1 MKISVFVNN
10 IFSILIIFG
19 IFVFTA
25 ILIIFLGFD
34 FILTLGFTLPSEN
47 FSRTLIDVISSLSRI
62 RFYYLSFACVILCL
76 FYGVYDLSNSKLLIY
91 IFSRDTK
98 SWKSLFWH
106 NILLFVLT
114 PMSLFGLLFGFSE
127 QSRWELLLLYLLS
140 FMFIYT
146 IFILIIKFLTSFR
159 DTIFAKSV
167 AKCKARIYFKFS
179 KTLLTMYY
187 RNKILRK
194 QFDKGVP
201 SCIGKK
207 YLLLEIIV
215 LFLFNFIL
223 WFFIGFCAAR

>member
-1 MKISVFVNN
+1 MKISAFVNN

-19 IFVFTA
+19 IFVFTEL
-25 ILIIFLGFD
+25 LIIYVGFD
-34 FILTLGFTLPSEN
+34 FFLTLGFTLPSEN
-47 FSRTLIDVISSLSRI
+47 FSRTLMDVITTLSCI

-76 FYGVYDLSNSKLLIY
+76 FYVVYDLSNSKLLIY
-91 IFSRDTK
+91 IFSRDIK
-98 SWKSLFWH
+98 SWISLFWH

-146 IFILIIKFLTSFR
+146 VFILIIKFLTRFR
-159 DTIFAKSV
+159 DTIFVKRV

-179 KTLLTMYY
+179 KTLLKMYY
-187 RNKILRK
+187 KNKILRK
-194 QFDKGVP
+194 QFDKLIP

-223 WFFIGFCAAR
+223 CFFISVCAS